1 MPFKSWQS
9 YWSFLNKILHSQRYI
24 HDRETTEFLSEVV
37 KTCQSR
43 QRNVNAGQILWRSQ
57 IGGSLRTLTDDD
69 GNEIGEEP
77 WPLPKDRMCPLERIA
92 AEGRVNPKGIPCLYL
107 ATTKETAMSEC
118 RPWIGS
124 EVSVAQFK
132 IVKEL
137 TIIDCS
143 VNHSLTPLYFD
154 VNKGFYE
161 PDEPEREKA
170 VWAHIDQAFS
180 RPVTSNENQAH
191 YEEGRGSGLE
201 KSLFRQMKTYFSRPW
216 ALGSLCVSEL
226 K

>member
-1 MPFKSWQS
+1 M
-9 YWSFLNKILHSQRYI
+9 
-24 HDRETTEFLSEVV
+24 
-37 KTCQSR
+37 
-43 QRNVNAGQILWRSQ
+43 NAGL
-57 IGGSLRTLTDDD
+57 G
-69 GNEIGEEP
+69 
-77 WPLPKDRMCPLERIA
+77 LEA
-92 AEGRVNPKGIPCLYL
+92 K
-107 ATTKETAMSEC
+107 
-118 RPWIGS
+118 
-124 EVSVAQFK
+124 FK

>member
-124 EVSVAQFK
+124 EVQNS
-132 IVKEL
+132 
-137 TIIDCS
+137 
-143 VNHSLTPLYFD
+143 
-154 VNKGFYE
+154 
-161 PDEPEREKA
+161 
-170 VWAHIDQAFS
+170 
-180 RPVTSNENQAH
+180 
-191 YEEGRGSGLE
+191 
-201 KSLFRQMKTYFSRPW
+201 
-216 ALGSLCVSEL
+216 
-226 K
+226 